1 MSNQKNDGSIIS
13 PCYSW
18 ILNNEMLRFVNLS
31 TGQNLF
37 VKPKSTTSG
46 LPQSFGHVSA
56 QSDEK
61 F

>member
-1 MSNQKNDGSIIS
+1 MSNQKNDAGIIS

-18 ILNNEMLRFVNLS
+18 ILNNEVLKFVNLS

-37 VKPKSTTSG
+37 VKPKSTTSV

>member
-18 ILNNEMLRFVNLS
+18 ILNNEVLKFVNVS

-37 VKPKSTTSG
+37 VNPISTTSV
-46 LPQSFGHVSA
+46 LPESFGHVSA